1 MQIRPKRNAPD
12 TAQFFEISV
21 GDLRETGRL
30 PNFATRQELI
40 ELCRDLGGA
49 GGADMLRAMAAA
61 LGACWWGSG
70 LELEVSYWEHR
81 KELVRFGDL
90 VLSELEDHGLDPSD
104 ILQAGTDCLSRLAGS
119 VPSEDEVKEVEDFT
133 AAEEGSTS

>member
-40 ELCRDLGGA
+40 PRASQSLG
-49 GGADMLRAMAAA
+49 
-61 LGACWWGSG
+61 
-70 LELEVSYWEHR
+70 
-81 KELVRFGDL
+81 LV
-90 VLSELEDHGLDPSD
+90 
-104 ILQAGTDCLSRLAGS
+104 
-119 VPSEDEVKEVEDFT
+119 T
-133 AAEEGSTS
+133 AQ